1 MISHKA
7 KHTISAPYVASV
19 STPIMDIPEDRPSS
33 NVIDMADVENKNTI
47 ENIELTD
54 IHNDDLNLVDPS
66 IKAARISKPRNN
78 NGPSSTYVP
87 KQCLVCGLTQKEF
100 HLSLN
105 DLHDPSDPEKCCLRG
120 PKYIQDKN
128 IRERVL
134 QYNLKH
140 PISKHITN
148 TTITPA
154 SHTRPPSEPNL
165 QFNKKGNVS
174 TPPLTSEDL
183 PEPTEKSTT
192 STILSLPTINQNHI
206 QSLIDYIEK
215 TIHL

>member
-1 MISHKA
+1 M
-7 KHTISAPYVASV
+7 
-19 STPIMDIPEDRPSS
+19 
-33 NVIDMADVENKNTI
+33 
-47 ENIELTD
+47 
-54 IHNDDLNLVDPS
+54 
-66 IKAARISKPRNN
+66 
-78 NGPSSTYVP
+78 
-87 KQCLVCGLTQKEF
+87 CGLTQKEF

-105 DLHDPSDPEKCCLRG
+105 DLHDPSDPEQCCLRG

-165 QFNKKGNVS
+165 QFNKKVNFS
-174 TPPLTSEDL
+174 TPPSPSEDL
-183 PEPTEKSTT
+183 PEPTVKSTT
-192 STILSLPTINQNHI
+192 STIPSLPTTNQNHI

-215 TIHL
+215 NHPPVEPNIPSPKIATLSHSAPSVLSPTVRTINTIHEQDHQVEPDQTCIEGQAHPAIFYQHQK